1 MEDIEAKFLIANLLG
16 RIVKDVNGSMSLPG
30 VLTASEYTA
39 LTIALA
45 RLGSTAPATQPTPVD
60 ASVPTPAPPASVA
73 PPVERDES
81 PSISPVAPPVA
92 VPLEQPVSPPLP
104 ARVKINSSALS
115 LPQVENMRLCLDF
128 GTAMSKAT
136 LVHDDEPERIVVLE
150 LGKPGDQEQISPVML
165 ISSVYIDNEGLI
177 WFGKSA
183 VDRSQ
188 IEGND
193 GSRQRL
199 DNIKRRLSED
209 GYNERVSTP
218 TFAPEGV
225 KVTYGEMIIAYLMF
239 LTWATN
245 RSLESLGYARNIR
258 RRFAM
263 PCFPGEKSRDV
274 SHTLRKTLG
283 EAQILADTF
292 SDSMMNGISVG
303 AFVEAV
309 KEVKS
314 AKFEFPFMG
323 EDITEPLGVAGALM
337 SWRNRV
343 DMLVMVVDVGAGTS
357 DFSLY
362 RVVVDPQ
369 RSENTA
375 MEISSSARGIT
386 EAGNYLD
393 RVLIEFI
400 LKKAGITSGD
410 QDAVLARGK
419 LELNIRDYKET
430 LFNEG
435 FVFIAM
441 LNNLDVEI
449 ELDEFLGLE
458 AVTLFGKSLKDAM
471 ENILETVDESVVD
484 WVLANPGRYLTIAL
498 TGGGATLPMVKNLA
512 REPLTIRGRKVRVQA
527 ALPFPTWLQE
537 EYSELENDFAR
548 IAVSLGGA
556 RKRLVNRGAGATI
569 IGGDLQQPPKLGGYY
584 LKGN

>member
-1 MEDIEAKFLIANLLG
+1 VDDIEAKFLIANLIG
-16 RIVKDVNGSMSLPG
+16 RIVKDANGTMSLPG
-30 VLTASEYTA
+30 VLTTSEYTA

-45 RLGSTAPATQPTPVD
+45 RLGRTASTPINAP
-60 ASVPTPAPPASVA
+60 VPTPSAPASVA
-73 PPVERDES
+73 PAAPSAYSVES
-81 PSISPVAPPVA
+81 PSISLAAPPVA
-92 VPLEQPVSPPLP
+92 IADDQPVSSPCST
-104 ARVKINSSALS
+104 RVKINSSVFS
-115 LPQVENMRLCLDF
+115 LPPVENMRLCLDF

-136 LVHDDEPERIVVLE
+136 LVQDGEPERIVVLE

-177 WFGKSA
+177 WFGKNA

-218 TFAPEGV
+218 TFAPQGV
-225 KVTYGEMIIAYLMF
+225 AVTYGEMIIAYLMF
-239 LTWATN
+239 LTWVSN

-292 SDSMMNGISVG
+292 SDSMMNGIPVH
-303 AFVEAV
+303 AFVDAV
-309 KEVKS
+309 KEVKA
-314 AKFEFPFMG
+314 AKFEFSFIG

-343 DMLVMVVDVGAGTS
+343 DMLVMVIDIGAGTS

-362 RVVVDPQ
+362 RMVVDPHG
-369 RSENTA
+369 SKNTA

-393 RVLIEFI
+393 RILIEFI
-400 LKKAGITSGD
+400 LKKAGITSSD
-410 QDAVLARGK
+410 NDAVLIRGK

-441 LNNLDVEI
+441 SNNLDVEI
-449 ELDEFLGLE
+449 ELDEFLDLD
-458 AVTLFGKSLKDAM
+458 AVKMFGKSLKDAM
-471 ENILETVDESVVD
+471 KNILETVDDSIVE
-484 WVLANPGRYLTIAL
+484 WVLASSTRYLTIAL

-512 REPLTIRGRKVRVQA
+512 KEPLSIRGRKVRVQA

-537 EYSELENDFAR
+537 EYSELEDDFAR

-556 RKRLVNRGAGATI
+556 RKRLVNRGVGATI